1 MRSLVFEFRLILIV
15 CLLEA
20 LISRAS
26 AGVIVFDTFEYD
38 SYTNFSSSDGNAF
51 LAFGAVVI
59 DKGGPNTTASWYDGT
74 GQGSI
79 LWGRR
84 NVYAASKIDNGNQFY
99 VDTKTNTDRL
109 KFTSTSGANVEL
121 TLTYQLS
128 DAPGDGLLDLTGL
141 DDLLLSYTVFDQ
153 AVDVSLTLID
163 NNDITATG
171 SYNPSISGPRF
182 KLSTMTNWTQLD
194 NTSIKQVQMG
204 FTASGD
210 GADIEL
216 DTTSF
221 ASALPA
227 SVPEPSG
234 LAILLGLT
242 GVLAAC
248 HRRMQRIVVTSARM
262 ESHVTGQRI
271 STNPQ

>member
-1 MRSLVFEFRLILIV
+1 MRSLVFGFRLVLIV

-20 LISRAS
+20 LISRAL
-26 AGVIVFDTFEYD
+26 AGIISFDTFDYN

-84 NVYAASKIDNGNQFY
+84 NVYAASKIDNGNQFFI
-99 VDTKTNTDRL
+99 DTNTNGRL
-109 KFTSTSGANVEL
+109 KFTSTSGSDVEL

-141 DDLLLSYTVFDQ
+141 DDLLLSYTSFDQ
-153 AVDVSLTLID
+153 DVDISLTLID
-163 NNDITATG
+163 SNDITATG
-171 SYNPSISGPRF
+171 SYTPSISGPRF
-182 KLSTMTNWTQLD
+182 TLSTMTNWTQLD

-221 ASALPA
+221 APALPA

-248 HRRMQRIVVTSARM
+248 HRRIQRIAVTSARM
-262 ESHVTGQRI
+262 ESPVTGQRI
-271 STNPQ
+271 SANPQ

>member
-1 MRSLVFEFRLILIV
+1 MRSLVFGFRLVLIV

-20 LISRAS
+20 LISRAL
-26 AGVIVFDTFEYD
+26 AGIISFDTFDYD

-51 LAFGAVVI
+51 LVFGAVVI

-74 GQGSI
+74 SEGSI
-79 LWGRR
+79 VWGRR

-99 VDTKTNTDRL
+99 IDTNTNGRL
-109 KFTSTSGANVEL
+109 KFTSTSGSDVEL

-141 DDLLLSYTVFDQ
+141 DDLLLSYTSFDQ
-153 AVDVSLTLID
+153 DVDISLTLID
-163 NNDITATG
+163 SNDITATG
-171 SYNPSISGPRF
+171 SYTPSISGPRF
-182 KLSTMTNWTQLD
+182 TLSTMTNWTQLD

-221 ASALPA
+221 APALLS

-248 HRRMQRIVVTSARM
+248 HRRIQRIAVTSARM
-262 ESHVTGQRI
+262 ESPVTGQRI
-271 STNPQ
+271 SANPQ

>member
-1 MRSLVFEFRLILIV
+1 MRSLVFGFRLVLIV

-20 LISRAS
+20 LISRAL
-26 AGVIVFDTFEYD
+26 AGIISFDTFDYD

-59 DKGGPNTTASWYDGT
+59 AEGGPNTTASWYDGT
-74 GQGSI
+74 GEGSI
-79 LWGRR
+79 VWGRR

-99 VDTKTNTDRL
+99 IDTNTNGRL
-109 KFTSTSGANVEL
+109 KFTSTSGSDIEL

-141 DDLLLSYTVFDQ
+141 DDLLLSYTSFDQ
-153 AVDVSLTLID
+153 DVDISLTLID
-163 NNDITATG
+163 SNDITATG
-171 SYNPSISGPRF
+171 SYTPSISGPRF
-182 KLSTMTNWTQLD
+182 TLSTMTNWTQLD

-221 ASALPA
+221 APALLS

-248 HRRMQRIVVTSARM
+248 HRRIQRIAVTSARM
-262 ESHVTGQRI
+262 ESPVTGQRI
-271 STNPQ
+271 SANPQ

>member
-1 MRSLVFEFRLILIV
+1 MRSLVFGFRLVLIV

-20 LISRAS
+20 LISRAL
-26 AGVIVFDTFEYD
+26 AGIISFDTFDYN

-51 LAFGAVVI
+51 QVFGAVVI
-59 DKGGPNTTASWYDGT
+59 AKGGPNTTASWYDGT
-74 GQGSI
+74 GEGSI
-79 LWGRR
+79 VWGRR

-99 VDTKTNTDRL
+99 IDTNTNGRL
-109 KFTSTSGANVEL
+109 KFTSTSGSDVEL

-141 DDLLLSYTVFDQ
+141 DDLLLSYTSFDQ
-153 AVDVSLTLID
+153 DVDISLTLID
-163 NNDITATG
+163 SNDITATG
-171 SYNPSISGPRF
+171 SYTPSISGPRF
-182 KLSTMTNWTQLD
+182 TLSTMTNWTQLD

-221 ASALPA
+221 APALLS

-248 HRRMQRIVVTSARM
+248 HRRIQRIAVTSARM
-262 ESHVTGQRI
+262 ESPVTGQRI
-271 STNPQ
+271 SANPQ

>member
-1 MRSLVFEFRLILIV
+1 MRSLVFGFRLVLIV

-20 LISRAS
+20 LISRAL
-26 AGVIVFDTFEYD
+26 AGIISFDTFDYD

-51 LAFGAVVI
+51 QVFGAVVI
-59 DKGGPNTTASWYDGT
+59 AKGGPNTTASWYDGT
-74 GQGSI
+74 GEGSI
-79 LWGRR
+79 VWGRR
-84 NVYAASKIDNGNQFY
+84 NVYAASKIDNGNQLY
-99 VDTKTNTDRL
+99 IDTNTNGRL
-109 KFTSTSGANVEL
+109 KFTSTSGSDIEL

-141 DDLLLSYTVFDQ
+141 DDLLLSYTSFDQ
-153 AVDVSLTLID
+153 DVDISLTLID
-163 NNDITATG
+163 TNDITATG
-171 SYNPSISGPRF
+171 SYTPSISGPRF
-182 KLSTMTNWTQLD
+182 TLSTMTNWTQLD

-221 ASALPA
+221 APALLS

-248 HRRMQRIVVTSARM
+248 HRRIQRIAVTSARM
-262 ESHVTGQRI
+262 ESPVTGQRI
-271 STNPQ
+271 SANPQ